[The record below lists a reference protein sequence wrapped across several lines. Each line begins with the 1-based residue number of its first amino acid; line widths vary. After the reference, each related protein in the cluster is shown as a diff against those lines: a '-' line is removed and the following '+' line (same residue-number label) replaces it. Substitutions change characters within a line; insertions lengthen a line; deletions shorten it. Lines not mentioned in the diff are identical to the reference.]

1 MIHNVQF
8 KLNQIQKQF
17 RTKGGK
23 GKVIDRVKVLKNR
36 VEKKIKIKAAKSESE
51 SSELSSVLPSGC
63 CWFRTPFELEHY
75 TNTSHF

>member
-1 MIHNVQF
+1 MIHKVQF

-23 GKVIDRVKVLKNR
+23 GKVINRGKVLKNR
-36 VEKKIKIKAAKSESE
+36 VEKIKIKAAKSESE
-51 SSELSSVLPSGC
+51 SSELSSGLPSGC

-75 TNTSHF
+75 TYTSHS